1 MRFSLWF
8 RQSCKEILRFARS
21 IYTFKPQHSTHR
33 SACQPSL
40 CRARPVLLDSCN
52 EHPLSRHR
60 WGIEQPRYLP
70 KTRIVLYRS
79 RPLGRFNRLIEA
91 TNAHVVLASTW
102 RLYEEMR
109 CDVLAAGILFQ
120 SCTPDLPTQTRADEI
135 TAWLKD
141 HPEIKRYAVLDDEP
155 VPGHPLFRTSS
166 RYGLTERICRAVVRH
181 FNET

>member
-1 MRFSLWF
+1 MNTLFLDIDGVLNSRATF
-8 RQSCKEILRFARS
+8 RKHGSYCID
-21 IYTFKPQHSTHR
+21 
-33 SACQPSL
+33 
-40 CRARPVLLDSCN
+40 PVL
-52 EHPLSRHR
+52 
-60 WGIEQPRYLP
+60 
-70 KTRIVLYRS
+70 
-79 RPLGRFNRLIEA
+79 LGRFNRLIEA

-181 FNET
+181 FNEM